1 MCRRANTLFQTR
13 WDFKFVGTL
22 SEALRLKC
30 WMSGLPSLFAPSG
43 EAVVKTTLAD
53 VIQRGLAGAG
63 GPAGGK
69 RTVAVLVDSSY
80 VLHTI
85 LHGPGTGRALPLKV
99 LWLLAHASTPES
111 IAILDTLYVRAC
123 C

>member
-1 MCRRANTLFQTR
+1 
-13 WDFKFVGTL
+13 
-22 SEALRLKC
+22 
-30 WMSGLPSLFAPSG
+30 MSGLPSLFAPSG

-63 GPAGGK
+63 GPGK

-85 LHGPGTGRALPLKV
+85 LHGPGSASASGRALPLKV

>member
-13 WDFKFVGTL
+13 WDFK
-22 SEALRLKC
+22 ALRLKC
-30 WMSGLPSLFAPSG
+30 RMSGLPSLFAPSG

-53 VIQRGLAGAG
+53 VIQRGLAGAR
-63 GPAGGK
+63 GPGK
-69 RTVAVLVDSSY
+69 RTVAVLVDSSFL
-80 VLHTI
+80 LHTI
-85 LHGPGTGRALPLKV
+85 LHGYTGRALPLKV

>member
-13 WDFKFVGTL
+13 WDFK
-22 SEALRLKC
+22 ALRLKC
-30 WMSGLPSLFAPSG
+30 RMSGLPSLFAPSG

-53 VIQRGLAGAG
+53 VIQRGLAGAR
-63 GPAGGK
+63 GPGK
-69 RTVAVLVDSSY
+69 RTVAVLVDSSFL
-80 VLHTI
+80 LHTI
-85 LHGPGTGRALPLKV
+85 LHGPGTASGRALPLKV

-111 IAILDTLYVRAC
+111 IAILDTLYLRAC